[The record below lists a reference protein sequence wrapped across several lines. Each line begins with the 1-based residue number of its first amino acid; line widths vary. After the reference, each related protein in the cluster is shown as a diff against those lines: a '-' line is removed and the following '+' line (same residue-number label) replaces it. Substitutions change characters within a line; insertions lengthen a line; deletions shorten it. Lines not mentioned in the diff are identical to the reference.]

1 MYDIYVVLKNT
12 SGALASLGSTLGK
25 NGIGL
30 EGGGVFTTP
39 DVGHAH
45 FLVGMAKR
53 LAWCSLMRA
62 MTSEAFAAR
71 SSADYLR
78 SAPVS
83 WVKLLVPL
91 PGTVSISWY
100 NTATTVTS

>member
-1 MYDIYVVLKNT
+1 MYDTYVVLKNT
-12 SGALASLGSTLGK
+12 PGALASLGSTLGK
-25 NGIGL
+25 NGVGL

-39 DVGHAH
+39 DAGHAH
-45 FLVGMAKR
+45 FLVGMVKR

-62 MTSEAFAAR
+62 MTSEVFAAR
-71 SSADYLR
+71 SSAGYLR

-83 WVKLLVPL
+83 WVKLPVSL
-91 PGTVSISWY
+91 PGAVSISLY

>member
-12 SGALASLGSTLGK
+12 PGALASLGSTLGK
-25 NGIGL
+25 NGVGL
-30 EGGGVFTTP
+30 EGGGVLP
-39 DVGHAH
+39 RRMPVMRI
-45 FLVGMAKR
+45 FLSGMAKK

-71 SSADYLR
+71 SSAGYLR

-83 WVKLLVPL
+83 WVKLA
-91 PGTVSISWY
+91 GQ
-100 NTATTVTS
+100 